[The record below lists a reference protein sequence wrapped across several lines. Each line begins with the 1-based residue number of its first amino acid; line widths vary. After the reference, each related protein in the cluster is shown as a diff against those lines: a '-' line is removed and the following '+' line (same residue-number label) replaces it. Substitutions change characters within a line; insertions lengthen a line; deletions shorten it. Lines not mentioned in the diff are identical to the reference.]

1 MSEPVPGQRIGEY
14 VLEVPLGSGG
24 FSTVW
29 QARHHAFPDR
39 RVAAKLLHDTSRRE
53 LLRQEAECL
62 QGLSHEGIARAVG
75 VDVNH
80 DPPYLMVELH
90 QGRNLRELLQ
100 ATPLSPDRVEK
111 IFRQLA
117 EALAHAHE
125 RGVAHGDLK
134 PENVLVDHLDRIKLT
149 DFGLGQ
155 QVSSEA
161 SLLLSG
167 TLGSEEAS
175 PALAGTLPYMAP
187 EQREGQAPDS
197 RSDVFSLGILLHE
210 LITGRRPQPGDDPR
224 EDLRDP
230 PAWLNVWDR
239 CYTRRDKRYANAGQL
254 VADLE
259 APALVIRPREEP
271 SSAERIRI
279 GDPRREQRPVEELVQ
294 VRNAGSD
301 RQRVVITPQGVQ
313 ESESAQESG
322 RGWTLPEVERVVA
335 QECGLRVSEL
345 RAPPGSEA
353 GLGGIWNRMEERLL
367 GFEDDVLKG
376 RAMVWFLAHEF
387 MREDIGY
394 LAERYGV
401 SRGVIQAGI
410 NAVRRRRVPQAAW
423 RAVVGRL
430 ATIPR
435 GVAQEAQAA
444 ALPTMGQAMGA
455 TAAWGT
461 AAVLVVPAMLLMAAG
476 QFWLGA
482 ALLAAAATAAAG
494 GGSIMASGAARR
506 EEWIESHL
514 EGLPGRD
521 RREKLARLA
530 VHPELRGIART
541 ANRLLE
547 QEPIQVRVRPRS
559 SRAEPRPQVP
569 EAEARQIDYPD
580 LPEVELPAGQRVPL
594 PSAPHEAPGIEPLP
608 SVEPAPPLERAEPSA
623 EAEELI
629 RQRAERA
636 REGATS
642 EEPEPEQNGPEENA
656 AAEELIR
663 QRAAR
668 AREAAAPEP
677 AGTSAAE
684 ELIRQR
690 AARAREAAAEAAA
703 AEESASAEEAAPEVA
718 PAPEPEP
725 EEEELIT
732 PRSAG
737 AEEASEPSAPRPS
750 LDDMIRERAARA
762 RGEGEVEAQVE

>member
-1 MSEPVPGQRIGEY
+1 MSEPTPGQRIGEY

-39 RVAAKLLHDTSRRE
+39 RVAAKLLHDTTRRE

-62 QGLSHEGIARAVG
+62 QGLSHDGIARAVG

-80 DPPYLMVELH
+80 DPPYLLVELH

-100 ATPLSPDRVEK
+100 ATTLSPERVEG

-134 PENVLVDHLDRIKLT
+134 PENVLIDHLDQIKLT
-149 DFGLGQ
+149 DFGLGK

-167 TLGSEEAS
+167 TLGTQEAH

-210 LITGRRPQPGDDPR
+210 LITGKRPQPGDDPR

-230 PAWLNVWDR
+230 PAWLDVWDR
-239 CYTRRDKRYANAGQL
+239 CYTRRDKRYANAAEL
-254 VADLE
+254 VADFE
-259 APALVIRPREEP
+259 APALVIRPRDEP
-271 SSAERIRI
+271 RSSERIRL
-279 GDPRREQRPVEELVQ
+279 GDPRAEQRPVEELVQ
-294 VRNAGSD
+294 VRNAGSE

-313 ESESAQESG
+313 ERELAPEKS
-322 RGWTLPEVERVVA
+322 RGWTLSEVERIVA

-345 RAPPGSEA
+345 RAPPGSEG

-387 MREDIGY
+387 MREDVGY

-401 SRGVIQAGI
+401 SRAVVQAGI

-430 ATIPR
+430 AAIPS

-444 ALPTMGQAMGA
+444 ALPSVGQAVGA

-461 AAVLVVPAMLLMAAG
+461 AAMLIVPAMLLIAAG

-482 ALLAAAATAAAG
+482 ALMAAAATAAAG
-494 GGSIMASGAARR
+494 GGTIMASGAARR

-514 EGLPGRD
+514 DGLPGQD

-541 ANRLLE
+541 ANRLLDR
-547 QEPIQVRVRPRS
+547 EPIQVRVRPRS
-559 SRAEPRPQVP
+559 SRG
-569 EAEARQIDYPD
+569 EARPRESEGPQIAYPD
-580 LPEVELPAGQRVPL
+580 LPEVELPRGQVPL
-594 PSAPHEAPGIEPLP
+594 PNAPREAPGLEPLP
-608 SVEPAPPLERAEPSA
+608 SVEPAPPLERSEPSA
-623 EAEELI
+623 EGEELI

-636 REGATS
+636 REGAAPA
-642 EEPEPEQNGPEENA
+642 EPNPNA
-656 AAEELIR
+656 AGELIR

-668 AREAAAPEP
+668 ARQAEAEASEAALERPPEP
-677 AGTSAAE
+677 ESAPPAHDE
-684 ELIRQR
+684 ADDLIRQR
-690 AARAREAAAEAAA
+690 AARAREEQ
-703 AEESASAEEAAPEVA
+703 A
-718 PAPEPEP
+718 PAD
-725 EEEELIT
+725 
-732 PRSAG
+732 
-737 AEEASEPSAPRPS
+737 EADAARPS
-750 LDDMIRERAARA
+750 LDDMIAERAARA
-762 RGEGEVEAQVE
+762 RGGDEVEVEAQVE

>member
-1 MSEPVPGQRIGEY
+1 VSEPTPGQRIGEY

-39 RVAAKLLHDTSRRE
+39 RVAAKLLHDVTRRE

-62 QGLSHEGIARAVG
+62 QGLSHDGIARAVG

-80 DPPYLMVELH
+80 DPPYLLVELH

-100 ATPLSPDRVEK
+100 ATTLSPDRVEG

-134 PENVLVDHLDRIKLT
+134 PENVLIDHLDQIKLT

-167 TLGSEEAS
+167 TLGSKEAH

-187 EQREGQAPDS
+187 EQREGQSPDS

-230 PAWLNVWDR
+230 PAWLDVWDR
-239 CYTRRDKRYANAGQL
+239 LYTRRDKRYATAGEL
-254 VADLE
+254 VADFE
-259 APALVIRPREEP
+259 APALVIRPREE
-271 SSAERIRI
+271 SRSTERIRI
-279 GDPRREQRPVEELVQ
+279 TDPRPVEDKVQ

-301 RQRVVITPQGVQ
+301 RKRVVITPGEVQ
-313 ESESAQESG
+313 DRELVPENS
-322 RGWTLPEVERVVA
+322 RGWTLGEVERIVA

-345 RAPPGSEA
+345 RAPPGSEG

-387 MREDIGY
+387 MREDVGY

-401 SRGVIQAGI
+401 SRNVVNAGI

-430 ATIPR
+430 ATIPT

-444 ALPTMGQAMGA
+444 ALPSMSQAMGA

-461 AAVLVVPAMLLMAAG
+461 AAVLVIPAMLLIAAG

-482 ALLAAAATAAAG
+482 ALMAAAATAAAG
-494 GGSIMASGAARR
+494 GGTIMASGAARR

-514 EGLPGRD
+514 DGLPGQD

-541 ANRLLE
+541 ANRLLDR
-547 QEPIQVRVRPRS
+547 EPIQVRVRPRS
-559 SRAEPRPQVP
+559 SRERRSSTSEGPQI
-569 EAEARQIDYPD
+569 AYPD
-580 LPEVELPAGQRVPL
+580 LPEVELPRGEVPL
-594 PSAPHEAPGIEPLP
+594 PTAPHEAPGVEPLP
-608 SVEPAPPLERAEPSA
+608 SVEPAPPLERSGPSA
-623 EAEELI
+623 EGDELI

-636 REGATS
+636 REGA
-642 EEPEPEQNGPEENA
+642 A
-656 AAEELIR
+656 AAEPSLDSNPSAAGELIR

-668 AREAAAPEP
+668 AREAEARAAEAAAASPAEPEP
-677 AGTSAAE
+677 EPSAE
-684 ELIRQR
+684 EPAADEADDLIRQR
-690 AARAREAAAEAAA
+690 AARAREEQAPSVEPD
-703 AEESASAEEAAPEVA
+703 SAPEVA
-718 PAPEPEP
+718 
-725 EEEELIT
+725 
-732 PRSAG
+732 
-737 AEEASEPSAPRPS
+737 RPS
-750 LDDMIRERAARA
+750 LDDMIAERAARA
-762 RGEGEVEAQVE
+762 RGGDELEAQVE

>member
-39 RVAAKLLHDTSRRE
+39 RVAAKLLHDTTRRE

-62 QGLSHEGIARAVG
+62 QGLSHDGIARAVG
-75 VDVNH
+75 VDVDH
-80 DPPYLMVELH
+80 DPPYLLVELH
-90 QGRNLRELLQ
+90 QGRNLRELLET
-100 ATPLSPDRVEK
+100 TPLSPERVEG

-134 PENVLVDHLDRIKLT
+134 PENVLVDHLDQIKLT

-239 CYTRRDKRYANAGQL
+239 CYTRRDKRYADAGEL
-254 VADLE
+254 VGDLE
-259 APALVIRPREEP
+259 APALVIRPRDEP
-271 SSAERIRI
+271 RSTERIRI
-279 GDPRREQRPVEELVQ
+279 TDPRVEQRPVEELVQ

-301 RQRVVITPQGVQ
+301 RQRVVITPHEVQDRDPVQGNSQ
-313 ESESAQESG
+313 
-322 RGWTLPEVERVVA
+322 GWTLQEVERIVA

-345 RAPPGSEA
+345 RAPPGSEG

-387 MREDIGY
+387 MREDVGY

-401 SRGVIQAGI
+401 SRAVVQAGI

-430 ATIPR
+430 AAIPS

-444 ALPTMGQAMGA
+444 ALPSMSQAMGA
-455 TAAWGT
+455 TAAWGA
-461 AAVLVVPAMLLMAAG
+461 AAVLIVPAMLLMAAG

-494 GGSIMASGAARR
+494 GGTIMASGAARR

-514 EGLPGRD
+514 DGLPGQD

-547 QEPIQVRVRPRS
+547 REPIQVRVRPRT
-559 SRAEPRPQVP
+559 SRSEPR
-569 EAEARQIDYPD
+569 ARVSEGEPPRIAYPD
-580 LPEVELPAGQRVPL
+580 LPQIEPPSGQQIPL
-594 PSAPHEAPGIEPLP
+594 PTAPHEAPGVEPLP
-608 SVEPAPPLERAEPSA
+608 SVEPAPPLERAEPSP

-636 REGATS
+636 REPAEES
-642 EEPEPEQNGPEENA
+642 EAEEESA

-668 AREAAAPEP
+668 AREQAAPAEEAAP
-677 AGTSAAE
+677 DAE

-690 AARAREAAAEAAA
+690 AARAREAAQ
-703 AEESASAEEAAPEVA
+703 EEPPADAQSAAPQ
-718 PAPEPEP
+718 PEPESAREAEDLIAERAARAR
-725 EEEELIT
+725 EE
-732 PRSAG
+732 PVA
-737 AEEASEPSAPRPS
+737 EPSAPRPS
-750 LDDMIRERAARA
+750 LDDMIAKRAARA
-762 RGEGEVEAQVE
+762 RGGDEVEAQVE